1 MYCYILNILYLLYV
15 CVRCMFWN
23 LLIFVFRW
31 MYNGLLIRVLI
42 FLLYIVY
49 VDILYGILFVYNYGK
64 YNLLFL
70 FINM

>member
-1 MYCYILNILYLLYV
+1 
-15 CVRCMFWN
+15 MFWN